1 MPGKA
6 SSCARG
12 KQIISFFLKL
22 LRRDLSPGVGLQR
35 CVELVVFFHA
45 GFASRRC
52 RDSGA
57 EFLKVHTYPV
67 KGKAASAIGTFNSSQ
82 RLDSGFLRD
91 LMNSRTSS
99 IEENTLS
106 LFRELQG

>member
-1 MPGKA
+1 M
-6 SSCARG
+6 
-12 KQIISFFLKL
+12 I
-22 LRRDLSPGVGLQR
+22 
-35 CVELVVFFHA
+35 VFVRA

-52 RDSGA
+52 RDSGT

-67 KGKAASAIGTFNSSQ
+67 KGNAASTVGTFNSSQ
-82 RLDSGFLRD
+82 RLGSAFLRV